1 LRRKDK
7 ERDDVASMPSVSLR
21 TGGLWGGFKRKGF
34 GRADWMGFKRVAAAS
49 NACVSEAMTFDL
61 ERLLTA
67 KSIPDQVARLT
78 YIRGFLYRLLT
89 FAKKKQ
95 ECVCL

>member
-1 LRRKDK
+1 
-7 ERDDVASMPSVSLR
+7 M
-21 TGGLWGGFKRKGF
+21 GFKRKGL

-78 YIRGFLYRLLT
+78 CMGGFLFRLLT
-89 FAKKKQ
+89 LAKKTEMCLFATSSQQ
-95 ECVCL
+95 ESVRTTVRFSKAEP